1 MSHRCKR
8 CDNYDIICQPGCKAT
23 FTPDIGNVCGA
34 NYNSKDVKS
43 HDYYNKC
50 MGYEKK
56 DILGN
61 TPGYF
66 WKRSEY
72 KPKFNKNINMNP
84 LSWTG
89 YPPHYDP
96 PMFPDK
102 TEPPSIVG
110 DAVGAVGDA
119 VGAVGSLFESFSEK
133 SYHILKAHKNNNKC
147 IIFISIFLLII
158 MFFFN
163 R

>member
-102 TEPPSIVG
+102 TE
-110 DAVGAVGDA
+110 
-119 VGAVGSLFESFSEK
+119 SFSEK